1 MDFPKVLQPGQVGK
15 IKVKVDPG
23 KTPGIHSKTVTIIT
37 DDPSNHNTMFQFNFD
52 VVVK

>member
-15 IKVKVDPG
+15 IKVKVDAG
-23 KTPGIHSKTVTIIT
+23 KNPGIHSKTVTVVT
-37 DDPSNHNTMFQFNFD
+37 DDPTNRNTMFQFVFD